1 MLIHFQKIKRKRH
14 HSPAESRYIFP
25 IEKIMIVGPERWKY
39 LNSKNENKSAVG
51 APNSKLWEFSAFLW
65 KSGNLWSITYTE
77 NGSKIH
83 WHTECQQPV
92 YTSLLSFPFGV
103 QRKPSTN
110 ERAKRA
116 SSKIFFFFEINA
128 NLRARSINFY
138 FDNFC

>member
-1 MLIHFQKIKRKRH
+1 
-14 HSPAESRYIFP
+14 
-25 IEKIMIVGPERWKY
+25 MIVGPERWKY

-65 KSGNLWSITYTE
+65 KSENLLSITNTE

-92 YTSLLSFPFGV
+92 YTSLLSFLFGV

-110 ERAKRA
+110 ERASCADGRMDG
-116 SSKIFFFFEINA
+116 
-128 NLRARSINFY
+128 RMGGRM
-138 FDNFC
+138 DG